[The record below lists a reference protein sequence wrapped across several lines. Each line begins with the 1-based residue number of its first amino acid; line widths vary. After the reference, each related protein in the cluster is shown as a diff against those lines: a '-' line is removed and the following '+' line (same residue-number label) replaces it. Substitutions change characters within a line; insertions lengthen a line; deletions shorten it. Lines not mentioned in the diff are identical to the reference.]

1 MTDGELTSTCQA
13 VNPAATSTVPVSPHQ
28 AAQRLR
34 RPGPGRSSGQ
44 RAGTRPSP
52 LTTIST
58 ASGAAISSIAA
69 GTNEPPSR
77 SGSPGRN
84 HAITRIA
91 GSTVSLANVTPPA
104 DGRGSAV
111 TQRKRR
117 PALAAPVPA
126 AVNRPA
132 HRAIPVVLPVPPA
145 LPPVAGTA
153 FFSLAAVL
161 RRAITPLDLAVPLT
175 FVAAAA
181 PAGPVSAVVRLSPDG
196 IVSSV
201 APPAPERPSPVMAPS
216 PATTPS
222 LVRAPSPAAVPW
234 AAAELSAGR
243 SPERTDPTV
252 DGG

>member
-58 ASGAAISSIAA
+58 ASGAA
-69 GTNEPPSR
+69 
-77 SGSPGRN
+77 
-84 HAITRIA
+84 
-91 GSTVSLANVTPPA
+91 
-104 DGRGSAV
+104 V

-161 RRAITPLDLAVPLT
+161 RRAITPLSLAVPLT
-175 FVAAAA
+175 FVAAV

>member
-145 LPPVAGTA
+145 LPPAREGP
-153 FFSLAAVL
+153 
-161 RRAITPLDLAVPLT
+161 PLV
-175 FVAAAA
+175 
-181 PAGPVSAVVRLSPDG
+181 GPPP
-196 IVSSV
+196 
-201 APPAPERPSPVMAPS
+201 PPAPPPPAGAP
-216 PATTPS
+216 PP
-222 LVRAPSPAAVPW
+222 P
-234 AAAELSAGR
+234 AGR
-243 SPERTDPTV
+243 GEEANLRAGRPQGRRN
-252 DGG
+252 